1 MQSESTSQPK
11 EAAENDRLLT
21 FVSGVTDYAIYA
33 LSPEGI
39 IRTWNAGAQRFK
51 GYTQEEIVGQH
62 FSAFYTPE
70 DRKSGLPDRALRIA
84 RDEGKFEDE
93 GWRVRKD
100 GTCFWATVVID
111 AIRDPD
117 GTLVGYAKITRDITD
132 RKLAAERLHAS
143 EERFRLLVQGVTDY
157 AIYMLSPDGHITNWN
172 SGARRIKGF
181 EEHEVVKTHF
191 SRFYT
196 PEDAANGLPMKA
208 LVTAL
213 REGRSESEGWRVRKD
228 GSKFW
233 AHVVIDPIKD
243 KAGELLGFA
252 KVTRDITERRQ
263 AADDLQK
270 ATEALFHSQKLEAIG
285 KLTGGVAHDFNNLL
299 SVIVNGLGILQR
311 KLQEPEDA
319 RVLDAMVRAAG
330 RGATLTQQ
338 LLSFARQQPLKQEDH
353 DLNDVITSFEPVLR
367 RASTGPVDFQVNL
380 AARLPLV
387 RVDAAQF
394 ESALLNLI
402 VNARD
407 ATPHGGSIAVNTEAV
422 SLVEGQLGSLGAGSY
437 VRVSV
442 KDSGTGMSKEVAAK
456 AIDPFFTTKPMGQ
469 GTGLGLSQA
478 YGLAQQSKGD
488 LAIQTAPGEGATV
501 SLYFP
506 AVLGSDDPKPA
517 TSDSH
522 DKALVVD
529 DQDDVLE
536 MAKALFTSLGYE
548 VLSADNGSDALEI
561 LRRNPD
567 IDVLFSDVVMP
578 GMSGVTLAKEARAL
592 VPSLKIILASGY
604 APQELTEGTDI
615 YDFGFISKP
624 YTLAQI
630 LKQLR
635 TATAAPA

>member
-1 MQSESTSQPK
+1 MKSKSTSPPK
-11 EAAENDRLLT
+11 EAPESDRLLS

-33 LSPEGI
+33 LSPDGI
-39 IRTWNAGAQRFK
+39 VRTWNAGAQRFK

-62 FSAFYTPE
+62 FSAFYTPD

-93 GWRVRKD
+93 GWRMRKD

-117 GTLVGYAKITRDITD
+117 GALIGFAKITRDITD

-172 SGARRIKGF
+172 SGAKRIKGF
-181 EEHEVVKTHF
+181 DEHEVIKTHF

-196 PEDAANGLPMKA
+196 PEDVASGLPMKA

-213 REGRSESEGWRVRKD
+213 RDGRFENEGWRVRKD
-228 GSKFW
+228 GSRFW

-243 KAGELLGFA
+243 QAGELLGFA

-263 AADDLQK
+263 AAEDLQK

-330 RGATLTQQ
+330 RGAALTQQ

-353 DLNDVITSFEPVLR
+353 DLNDVITSFEAVLR
-367 RASTGPVDFQVNL
+367 RASTGPVDFRVDL
-380 AARLPLV
+380 AASLPPV
-387 RVDAAQF
+387 RIDAGQF

-407 ATPHGGSIAVNTEAV
+407 ATAHGSIAVSTEVVA
-422 SLVEGQLGSLGAGSY
+422 LAAGQVGSLGAGTY

-442 KDSGTGMSKEVAAK
+442 RDTGTGMSKEVAAK
-456 AIDPFFTTKPMGQ
+456 AIDPFFTTKPLGQ

-488 LAIQTAPGEGATV
+488 LAIRTAPGEGATV

-506 AVLGSDDPKPA
+506 AVLDSDVAKPA
-517 TSDSH
+517 TFDSH

-529 DQDDVLE
+529 DQEDVLE
-536 MAKALFTSLGYE
+536 MATALFTSLGYE
-548 VLSADNGSDALEI
+548 VLSTDNGSDALEI
-561 LRRNPD
+561 LRRTPD
-567 IDVLFSDVVMP
+567 IGVLFSDVVMP
-578 GMSGVTLAKEARAL
+578 GMSGVTLAKEARSL
-592 VPSLKIILASGY
+592 LPNLKIILASGY
-604 APQELTEGTDI
+604 APQALTEGADI
-615 YDFGFISKP
+615 FDFGFISKP

-635 TATAAPA
+635 TATASPA

>member
-1 MQSESTSQPK
+1 MQSESTSKPS
-11 EAAENDRLLT
+11 EAAESDRLLS
-21 FVSGVTDYAIYA
+21 FVSAVTDYAIYA
-33 LSPEGI
+33 LSPDGI

-51 GYTQEEIVGQH
+51 GYAPEEIVGQH
-62 FSAFYTPE
+62 FSAFYTRE
-70 DRKSGLPDRALRIA
+70 DRLAGVPDRALRIA
-84 RDEGKFEDE
+84 REEGKFEDE

-100 GTCFWATVVID
+100 GSCFWATVVID
-111 AIRDPD
+111 AIRDED
-117 GTLVGYAKITRDITD
+117 GTLIGYAKITRDITD

-157 AIYMLSPDGHITNWN
+157 AIYMLSPEGHITNWN
-172 SGARRIKGF
+172 AGAKRIKGF
-181 EEHEVVKTHF
+181 EEHEVVSTHF

-196 PEDAANGLPMKA
+196 QEDAASGLPMRA
-208 LVTAL
+208 LATAV

-228 GSKFW
+228 GSRFW
-233 AHVVIDPIKD
+233 AHVVIDPITD
-243 KAGELLGFA
+243 QAGELLGFA

-263 AADDLQK
+263 AADDLQR

-311 KLQEPEDA
+311 KLHEPEDA

-338 LLSFARQQPLKQEDH
+338 LLSFARQQPLKQEDR
-353 DLNDVITSFEPVLR
+353 DLNEVITSFEPVLR
-367 RASTGPVDFQVNL
+367 RASTGPVDFRVTL
-380 AARLPLV
+380 AASLPPV
-387 RVDAAQF
+387 RVDAGQF
-394 ESALLNLI
+394 EAALLNLI

-407 ATPHGGSIAVNTEAV
+407 ATRDGGSIIVGTESVDLAA
-422 SLVEGQLGSLGAGSY
+422 GQVGRLDAGSY

-442 KDSGTGMSKEVAAK
+442 QDSGTGMSRDVAAK
-456 AIDPFFTTKPMGQ
+456 AIEPFFTTKPLGQ

-488 LAIQTAPGEGATV
+488 LAIETAPGEGATI

-506 AVLGSDDPKPA
+506 AVVASDDPKPVKSGA
-517 TSDSH
+517 H

-529 DQDDVLE
+529 DQDDVRE
-536 MAKALFTSLGYE
+536 MAMALFSSLGYE
-548 VLSADNGSDALEI
+548 VLSASNGSDALDI
-561 LRRNPD
+561 LRSTPE

-578 GMSGVTLAKEARAL
+578 GMSGMKLAKEARAL
-592 VPSLKIILASGY
+592 IPGLKIILASGY
-604 APQELTEGTDI
+604 APQALTEGTDI
-615 YDFGFISKP
+615 FDYGFISKP